1 MTTVLALLVV
11 GVGSLL
17 FRSVPLLGAAR
28 VSDGVSRAAGWAG
41 LSVLVAVV
49 VRGVLH
55 HHDPSVPGAVPVA
68 AVAVGLGLALAVRR
82 LPLVVVMAAGAA
94 TYLLVSAATRALA

>member
-17 FRSVPLLGAAR
+17 FRLVPLLGAAR
-28 VSDGVSRAAGWAG
+28 VSDTVSRAAGWAG
-41 LSVLVAVV
+41 LSVLVAVT

-55 HHDPSVPGAVPVA
+55 HHDPAVPGAVPVA
-68 AVAVGLGLALAVRR
+68 AAAVAVGLALALRR
-82 LPLVVVMAAGAA
+82 LPLLVVMVAGAA
-94 TYLLVSAATRALA
+94 TYLLLATAARALA